1 MSRKLPWSDDE
12 IVRSYRGAKDRDAQ
26 IGILADLND
35 TTVGNIRRIIDRA
48 LGVNTTA
55 RETDEGGFGYRCS
68 VALEHDGVRYTIKEV
83 ARLNGVTI
91 NAVGKKCRVGKGV
104 CVVRGIRYQVIHRR
118 G

>member
-26 IGILADLND
+26 IEILADLND

-55 RETDEGGFGYRCS
+55 RATDEGGFGYRCRI
-68 VALEHDGVRYTIKEV
+68 ALEHDGVRYTIKEV
-83 ARLNGVTI
+83 AKLNGVTVKAI
-91 NAVGKKCRVGKGV
+91 SKKCKMKSGV
-104 CVVRGIRYQVIHRR
+104 CVAGGVSYQVIHRR

>member
-55 RETDEGGFGYRCS
+55 LETDEGGFGYRCS

-83 ARLNGVTI
+83 AQMYDLTAKAIRKRCERGS
-91 NAVGKKCRVGKGV
+91 GV
-104 CVVRGIRYQVIHRR
+104 CVAGGVSYQVIHRR